1 MHPLT
6 PILVA
11 LALGAA
17 PSVPGAR
24 SLVEDPARQFNALR
38 ERVKEETRL
47 GRSAYHEATDEE
59 QRAALRAE
67 FPLQE
72 FVEPLAAIADQ
83 SKGTELQ
90 AQCWFEIYRLGVLVE
105 DRSTFQRAVEQF
117 TSQCLTS
124 ASLPAFALDLAY
136 GAPAWGV
143 ATAQDGLRKILAG
156 TNEPSVR
163 AMAMSQL
170 ALLVGLD
177 ASLGQAGQDEARAL
191 LEQIKAEFGDKDFL
205 GQSASQFVEGARFEI
220 EHLRVG
226 QVAPD
231 FELPDQDGTAFKLS
245 DYRGQVVLLDF
256 WGFV

>member
-17 PSVPGAR
+17 STAPSSR
-24 SLVEDPARQFNALR
+24 SPVEDPAQQFNALR
-38 ERVKEETRL
+38 ERLKEETTLWRA
-47 GRSAYHEATDEE
+47 AYHEATDEE
-59 QRAALRAE
+59 QRAALRAD
-67 FPLQE
+67 FPLKD
-72 FVEPLAAIADQ
+72 FVEPLAAIADA

-90 AQCWFEIYRLGVLVE
+90 AQCWFEIYRLGALVE
-105 DRSTFQRAVEQF
+105 DRPTFQRAVEQF

-143 ATAQDGLRKILAG
+143 STAQAGLRTILAG
-156 TNEPSVR
+156 TKEPAVR

-170 ALLVGLD
+170 TLLVGLD
-177 ASLGQAGQDEARAL
+177 ATLGQAGQDEAHAL
-191 LEQIKAEFGDKDFL
+191 LEQIKTEFGGNDFL

-226 QVAPD
+226 QVVPD
-231 FELPDQDGTAFKLS
+231 FELPDQDGTPFKLS